1 MIDPK
6 DYSLSLGN
14 PQATHHFICEVNKEF
29 KELREMIA
37 ALEEKLTASSTPV
50 AKKVTK
56 NS

>member
-14 PQATHHFICEVNKEF
+14 PQATHHFISEVNKEF

-37 ALEEKLTASSTPV
+37 ALEEKLAAPV
-50 AKKVTK
+50 AKKATK

>member
-14 PQATHHFICEVNKEF
+14 PQATHHFISEVNKEF

-50 AKKVTK
+50 AKKATK